1 MLHAGSLH
9 LPRHPLAFYLSCV
22 AVSALTMRRRVV
34 ATRLAATQKS
44 EHADPLKLHQK
55 KTIRT

>member
-1 MLHAGSLH
+1 
-9 LPRHPLAFYLSCV
+9 V